1 MEGCQT
7 DIRYHFANMLENCRP
22 EEIVDDEAE
31 CIKASIE
38 LGLRYIR
45 LHIHRRYK
53 SPSGCYANAAK
64 FAHFNTI
71 LNPNLTDTSAFAN
84 EVAICRCPGSLDY
97 YH

>member
-7 DIRYHFANMLENCRP
+7 DIRYHFTNKLENCRP
-22 EEIVDDEAE
+22 EEIVDDEEE

-38 LGLRYIR
+38 LRLRYVGSVTR
-45 LHIHRRYK
+45 HK
-53 SPSGCYANAAK
+53 SPSGCYAKAGK
-64 FAHFNTI
+64 FAHFNRI

>member
-7 DIRYHFANMLENCRP
+7 DIRYHFANRLENCRP

-38 LGLRYIR
+38 LGLRYVR

-84 EVAICRCPGSLDY
+84 KVAICRCPGSFDY